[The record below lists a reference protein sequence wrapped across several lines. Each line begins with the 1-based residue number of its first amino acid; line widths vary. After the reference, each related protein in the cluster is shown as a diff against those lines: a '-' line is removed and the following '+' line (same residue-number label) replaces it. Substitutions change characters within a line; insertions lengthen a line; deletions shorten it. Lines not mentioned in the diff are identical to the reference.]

1 MLNCVLLIRF
11 FDSLPPK
18 FPKIFF
24 HSLLAVRWLV
34 CQLVPFLSSSP
45 KGVDDQS
52 FHTYGEFFPFWAAA
66 PKGTKSCRT
75 QGDFCSS
82 VCSFVHL
89 FVCSSPPSGPS
100 DLKSALWD
108 LRFGLSGLKSNF
120 SGLKPGLSGLKLGF
134 SGLKFKF
141 SGLKPG
147 LKPGL
152 SGLKSAIW
160 ASI

>member
-1 MLNCVLLIRF
+1 MFNCVLLIRF

-24 HSLLAVRWLV
+24 HSLLAVRRLV

-75 QGDFCSS
+75 QGDFRSS
-82 VCSFVHL
+82 FRPSVHPS
-89 FVCSSPPSGPS
+89 VRSPQALSGLKSALSGLKFTLS
-100 DLKSALWD
+100 DLKSALSGLESVRADFRPERTDFRPGRAD
-108 LRFGLSGLKSNF
+108 LRPERADSRPERQISGLR
-120 SGLKPGLSGLKLGF
+120 G
-134 SGLKFKF
+134 
-141 SGLKPG
+141 
-147 LKPGL
+147 
-152 SGLKSAIW
+152 
-160 ASI
+160 